1 MLRMYHALKEAP
13 TSSGTST
20 TTTSALPCPRRVDDD
35 SWLQV
40 QNIPSGRRSPTSALH
55 PRGELLQSPQPDL
68 DREARLL
75 DHRLLV
81 VPLWVV
87 LLLCPLGLGPPLIL
101 LGLPLRFHLG
111 PTVHLPVFPESLS
124 VTLEDWQLRRPGKAS
139 PSRPESPKPPFDM

>member
-111 PTVHLPVFPESLS
+111 PTVHLPVFPAGRALPH
-124 VTLEDWQLRRPGKAS
+124 LLD
-139 PSRPESPKPPFDM
+139 PP